1 MGPLSLVVMSPAT
14 VRNLLYHEY
23 TVSVL
28 TSQYLAAAAAAVL
41 DTQHQMRR
49 RIWRSLSLA

>member
-1 MGPLSLVVMSPAT
+1 MVVMSPAT